1 MKKLICRRWA
11 YKYCSLI
18 LLNLVFGCCISCST
32 DDDDNGYDN
41 DGGSSGGHTESPT
54 PSKKSKPT
62 ISTVAATTDMTE
74 FNIIFSGSST
84 TTIIS

>member
-1 MKKLICRRWA
+1 MKKLICRRRA

-41 DGGSSGGHTESPT
+41 DGGSSGGAYR
-54 PSKKSKPT
+54 
-62 ISTVAATTDMTE
+62 ISDP
-74 FNIIFSGSST
+74 F
-84 TTIIS
+84 